1 MHKTNGKRRYILYLT
16 VEDEAD
22 DRCVCFVLSDNI
34 GKIHFASIQAAT
46 SFATTFPHIFGADQK
61 RNASIPAL
69 IPCAID
75 QDPYFR
81 MTRDV
86 AGRLRYPKPSLLHAS
101 FLPALQGPGSK
112 MSASVDISAIF
123 MHDAPAAIKKKINK
137 YAFSGGQASAQ
148 EQRELGGNPDVDVAF
163 QYLTFFLDD
172 DAELERVRAAYR
184 AGELLTGELKQ
195 RCIAELQAYVRAFQE
210 RKARVTPDVVREFMT
225 PRRLEWGGNPNPV
238 KKAPAATAE
247 KAEKAGKAGKTGK
260 TRKTGETD
268 TTGTEG
274 ATSPATTSTTAPSAA
289 ATTATTTTVEEA
301 SSSGDKR

>member
-1 MHKTNGKRRYILYLT
+1 
-16 VEDEAD
+16 
-22 DRCVCFVLSDNI
+22 
-34 GKIHFASIQAAT
+34 
-46 SFATTFPHIFGADQK
+46 
-61 RNASIPAL
+61 
-69 IPCAID
+69 
-75 QDPYFR
+75 

-123 MHDAPAAIKKKINK
+123 MHDTPAAIKKKINK

-148 EQRELGGNPDVDVAF
+148 EQRALGGNPDVDVAF

-195 RCIAELQAYVRAFQE
+195 RCIAELQTYVRAFQE

-225 PRRLEWGGNPNPV
+225 PRKLEWRGNPNPV
-238 KKAPAATAE
+238 KKAPAAAAE
-247 KAEKAGKAGKTGK
+247 KAEKAGKAGKAGK
-260 TRKTGETD
+260 TEKTEKT
-268 TTGTEG
+268 
-274 ATSPATTSTTAPSAA
+274 PARTSTAAPSDATH
-289 ATTATTTTVEEA
+289 ATTATSAEET
-301 SSSGDKR
+301 SSSGEKR